1 MSEPTQKSLIK
12 TRRIQLLPLTDFKE
26 TYQYIR
32 GLSSDIT
39 MLSNE
44 IVRRH
49 ISTFYELDD
58 IRERNKDL
66 KKSDAQTEFK
76 NKYGMSLQN
85 MGYDISK
92 KYSEIPSS
100 IRGSVNQK
108 LYKLLEKS
116 FFEIKIGKIS
126 IPSFTKNKM
135 AIPFQYKDNIKINE
149 FGIYTF
155 RFFNDKVFSLHFGR
169 DKSNNKIIIDRI
181 LNGEY
186 AACDS
191 QIEIKNNKIFLLLT
205 FKFEP
210 EKINLDYTKILGID
224 LGINRPV
231 SLAREDGAYVPQI
244 NIGGKIELTRASI
257 RKQRYSLNKALK
269 HSTGGHGRTKKIS
282 KIEHL
287 KDIEK
292 NFMKTTNDTI
302 SRGVIKYCL
311 ENGVGII
318 KMENLTG
325 ITKDV
330 NNTFLKSWAFYQL
343 QSMIEYKAK
352 EYNIQ
357 IVFVDPAYTSQTCST
372 CGNVDKEQR
381 EKTKFLCLNN
391 QCKEFGVEKDADI
404 NAALNISRLGGVE
417 TRKEAT
423 KIKKRKEKL
432 QVIN

>member
-1 MSEPTQKSLIK
+1 MSEATKKYLIK

-26 TYQYIR
+26 AYQYIR
-32 GLSSDIT
+32 TLSNDIT
-39 MLSNE
+39 SLANE
-44 IVRRH
+44 ITRRH
-49 ISTFYELDD
+49 VSTFYELDD
-58 IRERNKDL
+58 IRERNKDF

-85 MGYDISK
+85 MGYDVSK
-92 KYSEIPSS
+92 KYPEIPSN
-100 IRGSVNQK
+100 IRTSLNQK
-108 LYKLLEKS
+108 LYKVLENS
-116 FFEIKIGKIS
+116 YFEIKLGKIS
-126 IPSFTKNKM
+126 IPSFTKTKM
-135 AIPFQYKDNIKINE
+135 AIPFQYDNNIKINE
-149 FGIYTF
+149 SGIYTF
-155 RFFNDKVFSLHFGR
+155 RFFNDKLFSLHFGR

-186 AACDS
+186 ATAGS

-210 EKINLDYTKILGID
+210 QKIKLDDTKILGID

-231 SLAREDGAYVPQI
+231 SLAREDGSYVQQI
-244 NIGGKIELTRASI
+244 DIGGKIELTRASI
-257 RKQRYSLNKALK
+257 RKQRYSLHKALK
-269 HSTGGHGRTKKIS
+269 HSTGGHGSTKKIS

-287 KDIEK
+287 KDVEK

-302 SRGVIKYCL
+302 SKSIIKYCV

-330 NNTFLKSWAFYQL
+330 KNTFLKSWAFYQL

-352 EYNIQ
+352 EYNIL

-381 EKTKFLCLNN
+381 EKTKFICLNHV
-391 QCKEFGVEKDADI
+391 CKEFGVEKDADI
-404 NAALNISRLGGVE
+404 NAASNISRLEGVE

-423 KIKKRKEKL
+423 KIKKEKKKL
-432 QVIN
+432 QTIN